1 MKQFGYHPSEQEIK
15 NIIGKIDQ
23 DSNGSIELSEFLNF
37 IERYSLFYQAKPA
50 AKTINKESFV
60 WHSKCLIKMGMG

>member
-23 DSNGSIELSEFLNF
+23 DSNGTIELSEFLNF
-37 IERYSLFYQAKPA
+37 I
-50 AKTINKESFV
+50 
-60 WHSKCLIKMGMG
+60 